1 MNYLVIELQTTNG
14 TTSNIVTQ
22 YNNLAQAQQKYY
34 TILSAAVVSKVD
46 IHSAMIVDETGF
58 LLMNESFRHIE
69 DGE

>member
-14 TTSNIVTQ
+14 TTANIVTQ
-22 YNNLAQAQQKYY
+22 YSNLAQAQQKYY

-58 LLMNESFRHIE
+58 LIMNESFRHIE